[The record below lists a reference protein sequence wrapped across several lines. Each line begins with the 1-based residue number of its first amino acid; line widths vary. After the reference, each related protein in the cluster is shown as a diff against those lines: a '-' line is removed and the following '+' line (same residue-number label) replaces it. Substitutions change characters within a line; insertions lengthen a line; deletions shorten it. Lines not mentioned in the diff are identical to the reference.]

1 MGLLNVALELTPVL
15 GSEGRGSVVK
25 MRVGEML
32 LKTRVGEVLLKGG
45 RYLGGVYSDMQGSY

>member
-1 MGLLNVALELTPVL
+1 MCCWQLLKGDGYGLIGATMGLLNVALELTPVL

-32 LKTRVGEVLLKGG
+32 LKWGWGKCC
-45 RYLGGVYSDMQGSY
+45 